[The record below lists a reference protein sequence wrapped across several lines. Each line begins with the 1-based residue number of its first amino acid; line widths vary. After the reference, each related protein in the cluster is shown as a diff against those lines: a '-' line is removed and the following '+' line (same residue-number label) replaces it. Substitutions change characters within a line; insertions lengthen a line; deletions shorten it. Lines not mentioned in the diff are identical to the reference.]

1 MKKVLI
7 VDDTLFIRG
16 SLKLILERNG
26 FEVVGEAED
35 GYDAVKMYKTLKP
48 DIVTMDITMP
58 GMDGIESLRRIKE
71 FDKSANVVMITALG
85 QESLVKESVLL
96 GAKGFIIKP
105 FDEEMIVKAL
115 SKL

>member
-35 GYDAVKMYKTLKP
+35 GYDAVKMYKALKP